1 MTPEAPFTLWD
12 IAKGLASALVA
23 VCLWALSLFKK
34 RIEAAE
40 VSHADLVQKV
50 RELELNTASRPTFQR
65 HEADVYGRLDEMRKE
80 AVGRED
86 RIVSAFRDEFREL
99 RARIDK
105 VLDER
110 PQR

>member
-50 RELELNTASRPTFQR
+50 RELELNTVSRPTFQR
-65 HEADVYGRLDEMRKE
+65 HEADIKDSFDTMRRE
-80 AVGRED
+80 ATGRED
-86 RIVSAFRDEFREL
+86 RIISAINRLEVRV
-99 RARIDK
+99 DK
-105 VLDER
+105 ALEDR
-110 PQR
+110 R

>member
-34 RIEAAE
+34 RIEEAE

-50 RELELNTASRPTFQR
+50 RELELNTVSRPTFQR
-65 HEADVYGRLDEMRKE
+65 HEADIKDSFDTMRRE
-80 AVGRED
+80 ATGRED
-86 RIVSAFRDEFREL
+86 RIISAINRLEVRV
-99 RARIDK
+99 DK
-105 VLDER
+105 ALEDR
-110 PQR
+110 R

>member
-50 RELELNTASRPTFQR
+50 RELELNTVSRPTFQR
-65 HEADVYGRLDEMRKE
+65 HEVDIYGRLDEMRKD
-80 AVGRED
+80 ATGRED
-86 RIVSAFRDEFREL
+86 RIVAAFKEEFRDL
-99 RARIDK
+99 RNRLDK

-110 PQR
+110 PLR

>member
-50 RELELNTASRPTFQR
+50 RELELNTVSRPTFQR
-65 HEADVYGRLDEMRKE
+65 HEADIKDSFDMMRRE
-80 AVGRED
+80 ATGRED
-86 RIVSAFRDEFREL
+86 RIISAINRLEVRV
-99 RARIDK
+99 DK
-105 VLDER
+105 ALEDR
-110 PQR
+110 R

>member
-50 RELELNTASRPTFQR
+50 RELELNTVSRPTFQR
-65 HEADVYGRLDEMRKE
+65 HEADIKDSFDTMRRE
-80 AVGRED
+80 ATDRED
-86 RIVSAFRDEFREL
+86 RIISAINRLEVRV
-99 RARIDK
+99 DK
-105 VLDER
+105 VLEDR
-110 PQR
+110 R